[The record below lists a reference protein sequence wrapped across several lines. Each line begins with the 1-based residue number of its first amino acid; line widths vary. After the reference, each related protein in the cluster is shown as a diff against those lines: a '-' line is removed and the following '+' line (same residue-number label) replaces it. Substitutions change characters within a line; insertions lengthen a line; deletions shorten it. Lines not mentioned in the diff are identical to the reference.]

1 MQFYKYGGF
10 IADGNW
16 VEENEDR
23 RVMRERTRKLALASD
38 AFNRKLHG
46 RAYYYIVEA
55 DEDMMLIGIIRREP
69 DVPDEQVKAYLAAIG
84 VELRDCSL
92 DETTFQTA
100 RSLLRGANRNGFIDD
115 DDDVLE
121 QFGLDE
127 LGRRHFEGFD
137 FGENLFDRAGKEE
150 VYDAAERFLARDTFL
165 PELERIYTPTP
176 KRKTAGHP
184 VHYMVQSD
192 DHESRN
198 RMYQLL
204 LRALYENGRLRSRRY
219 TYIDIRADRDF
230 SASTYECLYRS
241 SAGGTVI
248 VRFLANDDTEDE
260 YANSGRDTIE
270 FLCKMMRKYA
280 NQVLTVFCLP
290 RECTK
295 IKDIFYEYLGSVGII
310 ELKEEFVSGER
321 AERFLKMLAEDA
333 DVRTDKKLF
342 AKLEADKG
350 YLAPDLHTLFEEWYN
365 EKLKTGIYPQYKDIA
380 SAKKTVAKAAPKGSA
395 YDELMEMIGLDEA
408 KEVIRQALDYYKAQK
423 LFADKGMALD
433 RPSMHMV
440 FTGNPGTAKTSVA
453 RLFAKIMR
461 DNGLLS
467 KGHLVEVGRG
477 DLVGRFVGWT
487 APTVQK
493 KFQEARGGV
502 LFIDEAYSLTD
513 DRDGS
518 FGDEAINT
526 IVQEMENHRDDVV
539 VIFAGYP
546 DKMEGFLQKNPG
558 LRSRIA
564 FHVPFADYN
573 TKDLCRIAKLI
584 AKKKGLTLSEDAC
597 DKLADVFDA
606 ARLEVDFG
614 NGRFVRNVIER
625 AKMAQATRLLSMDVD
640 SIRKKDVVTLCAADI
655 TMPALSHRPPVRSIG
670 FAG

>member
-1 MQFYKYGGF
+1 MQFYRFEGF
-10 IADGNW
+10 IADEKW
-16 VEENEDR
+16 AEENDNR
-23 RVMRERTRKLALASD
+23 RVMHEKVRKLSMASEQ
-38 AFNRKLHG
+38 FNRALRG
-46 RAYYYIVEA
+46 RAFYYIAEV
-55 DEDMMLIGIIRREP
+55 DEDTVTIGIISRVPEA
-69 DVPDEQVKAYLAAIG
+69 PDEQVRAY
-84 VELRDCSL
+84 VEALGIRLSHTEL
-92 DETTFQTA
+92 KETTFLTA
-100 RSLLRGANRNGFIDD
+100 RHMLSRASHRDFIDD
-115 DDDVLE
+115 DEEILAE
-121 QFGLDE
+121 FGLDR
-127 LGRRHFEGFD
+127 LNGHGFSGVD
-137 FGENLFDRAGKEE
+137 YGENLFARAEKKEL
-150 VYDAAERFLARDTFL
+150 YDSAERLLARDTLL
-165 PELERIYTPTP
+165 PELDRIYTPSR
-176 KRKTAGHP
+176 RKVQAGHP
-184 VHYMVQSD
+184 VHYMVQTD
-192 DHESRN
+192 DRDTRN

-219 TYIDIRADRDF
+219 TFVDFTPGEDISK
-230 SASTYECLYRS
+230 SAYDCLYRS
-241 SAGGTVI
+241 NAGGAVI
-248 VRFLANDDTEDE
+248 VRYLADE
-260 YANSGRDTIE
+260 GSENEFASSGRETIE
-270 FLCKMMRKYA
+270 VICEIMRKYS
-280 NQVLTVFCLP
+280 NQVLTVICLP
-290 RECTK
+290 RECTNAK
-295 IKDIFYEYLGSVGII
+295 EIFCEYLGSTGII
-310 ELKEEFVSGER
+310 ELKEEFASGER
-321 AERFLKMLAEDA
+321 AAQYLKMLAKDNG
-333 DVRTDKKLF
+333 VHTDKKLF

-573 TKDLCRIAKLI
+573 TKDLCRIAHLI

-597 DKLADVFDA
+597 DKLMDVFDA

-655 TMPALSHRPPVRSIG
+655 TMPALSHRPPARSIG